1 MASLDIK
8 LKRMDRV
15 YHPGEVVSGAIVI
28 ESKGS
33 LSHQGIQ
40 LVMEGNTTLQL
51 SAKSVGLFEAFY
63 NSLKPIQMLY
73 VPVEVAKPGKLPD
86 GTTEIPFEFKLEPLA
101 GQKLYETYHGV
112 FVNIQ
117 YQLRATCVR
126 GFMAKTLEKTLEFI
140 VEVKSSKDYPKDQE
154 VPFSVTPQSIENV
167 KKTSVNR
174 IPNFKITGK
183 LTTATCAITRP
194 FTGELIIEEADAIIK
209 SVEVQLVRVETCGCA
224 DGFAKEATEI
234 QNIQIAEGDVCR
246 QLVIPIFMIFPR
258 LFTCPS
264 TAARTFKIEFEVNL
278 VVLFEDGHLV
288 TENFPIRLI
297 RT

>member
-1 MASLDIK
+1 
-8 LKRMDRV
+8 
-15 YHPGEVVSGAIVI
+15 
-28 ESKGS
+28 
-33 LSHQGIQ
+33 
-40 LVMEGNTTLQL
+40 
-51 SAKSVGLFEAFY
+51 
-63 NSLKPIQMLY
+63 
-73 VPVEVAKPGKLPD
+73 
-86 GTTEIPFEFKLEPLA
+86 
-101 GQKLYETYHGV
+101 
-112 FVNIQ
+112 
-117 YQLRATCVR
+117 
-126 GFMAKTLEKTLEFI
+126 
-140 VEVKSSKDYPKDQE
+140 
-154 VPFSVTPQSIENV
+154 
-167 KKTSVNR
+167 VNR

-224 DGFAKEATEI
+224 DGFAKEGTHSPHTRTHAHTLDRTHSEAHVSLVVCMSLVVSCGGAATEI

-264 TAARTFKIEFEVNL
+264 TAARTFKIEFEVPLPPPGMDNERSMEAQSIHTTRSHQPHAHDRTRHAPRHTPQVNL

>member
-1 MASLDIK
+1 MASLDIR
-8 LKRMDRV
+8 LKRFDRV
-15 YHPGEVVSGAIVI
+15 YHPGETVSGEVVI

-63 NSLKPIQMLY
+63 SSLKPIQMLF
-73 VPVEVAKPGKLPD
+73 VPVDVAKPGKLPD

-126 GFMAKTLEKTLEFI
+126 GFMAKMMEKTVEFI
-140 VEVKSSKDYPKDQE
+140 VEVKSAQDYPKVEE
-154 VPFSVTPQSIENV
+154 VPFSITPQSIEV
-167 KKTSVNR
+167 TKASVSR
-174 IPNFKITGK
+174 IPNFKINGK
-183 LTTATCAITRP
+183 LTSATCVITRP
-194 FTGELIIEEADAIIK
+194 FTGEIIIEESDAIIK
-209 SVEVQLVRVETCGCA
+209 SVEIQLVRVETCGCA

-234 QNIQIAEGDVCR
+234 QNIQIVEGDVCR
-246 QLVIPIFMIFPR
+246 KLVIPIFMIFPR

-264 TAARTFKIEFEVNL
+264 IAARTFKIEFEVNL
-278 VVLFEDGHLV
+278 VVLFDDGHLV

-297 RT
+297 RP